1 MAFPKS
7 IPSAW
12 VVRRLAS
19 AGKHVADL
27 LPFEFGIFNEDT
39 HAAIASGD
47 VNKHRRVYMAVGS
60 PNVKQFNQGSR
71 FEQHL
76 NILNADVPFKSEMMT
91 TAAVDKIRVADPTRE
106 EKPNV
111 YYLGYNGTNGCN
123 SLKFECG
130 RTYMFNV
137 QVKGRP
143 VRNVYGREMQEIIEL
158 ETNCCDDCGTTN
170 CGANCT
176 QGADCHV
183 YIDKLV
189 ERFNNSLWISRFY
202 TAEKVLNCSPGLPE
216 LTKTYFNTY
225 CLTVCDNG
233 DEIALSNVQIA
244 YPNANVTVK
253 ERQGSSTTYQLTQ
266 LASVAAPSAFQ
277 QANTVI
283 TNCDTCPTGYNKVS
297 GFAYIVEI
305 DNNNP
310 LDPLL
315 AVRSITNVTGGASW
329 NTVTSATFVRYENGV
344 SEYYVVAPAALGT
357 PGIQEV
363 STTASG
369 ANWTGTSLVT
379 GYTHTAGATTALTSA
394 FTPVSGRVY
403 NFTVEIT
410 GAGNT
415 TLSAATFGGVDILP
429 FLNSGGNGTYSFPV
443 TTSNTNA
450 LVLTPASNYTGT
462 IKVSIKDTTLGSD
475 ARIVQSLGVVEPRCV
490 QASPSSTS
498 WSLCGTGY
506 KVSRDLVI
514 VTKGDDCYAQ
524 ELATT
529 ASGANWTGT
538 SLIAGYTHTAGATT
552 ALTSAFTPVSGKQYR
567 VNVEITGAGVTQL
580 TAATMG
586 GVNILTSVGTGAN
599 GTYSFTVTASN
610 ANALVLTPA
619 SGYTGTIKVSISLLA
634 QGAADALAEVVAAY
648 STHPEVV
655 SGSIA
660 AVSTLVNT
668 ECLNKFKLSQYNTE
682 VLTDGCDTYAVAR
695 FNEMPTFK
703 GTRWTVEPCE
713 GWTVDETS
721 GCPVPPTPEERCCQ
735 CGVKFTGRPTTQ
747 ILDEFD
753 GYDIA
758 EYLEKDPVE
767 ISVTVYR
774 NDENTDV
781 CDPAN
786 PTFFQAQ
793 RASFRQLRGDDVV
806 KEIIRSRFYEKE
818 IWLNQI
824 TKENQLILRREGIK
838 LGVPDTQA
846 FYYAVDI
853 YHNVQ
858 NLMNNTASYSN
869 TRERITLYIHED
881 DVAVKDLIAGQL
893 AAAFPQAKIEGL

>member
-12 VVRRLAS
+12 VVRRLAT

-47 VNKHRRVYMAVGS
+47 VTKHRRVYMAVGS

-91 TAAVDKIRVADPTRE
+91 TMAVDRIRVADPTRE

-111 YYLGYNGTNGCN
+111 YYLGYNGTNACN

-244 YPNANVTVK
+244 YPNAEIKVK
-253 ERQGSSTTYQLTQ
+253 DRQGSSTTYELTQ
-266 LASVAAPSAFQ
+266 LGSVAAP
-277 QANTVI
+277 ANFTQSGTVL
-283 TNCDTCPTGYNKVS
+283 TNCDTCPPGYNLQAG
-297 GFAYIVEI
+297 GFAYLVEV
-305 DNNNP
+305 DNANP
-310 LDPLL
+310 ESFIGPIQ
-315 AVRSITNVTGGASW
+315 AIWG
-329 NTVTSATFVRYENGV
+329 TVTSATFIRYADGS
-344 SEYYVVAPAALGT
+344 SEYYVIASSQLSAPAA
-357 PGIQEV
+357 
-363 STTASG
+363 
-369 ANWTGTSLVT
+369 
-379 GYTHTAGATTALTSA
+379 
-394 FTPVSGRVY
+394 
-403 NFTVEIT
+403 
-410 GAGNT
+410 
-415 TLSAATFGGVDILP
+415 GV
-429 FLNSGGNGTYSFPV
+429 
-443 TTSNTNA
+443 
-450 LVLTPASNYTGT
+450 
-462 IKVSIKDTTLGSD
+462 D
-475 ARIVQSLGVVEPRCV
+475 ARIIQSLGVVEARCTLV
-490 QASPSSTS
+490 APVTTT
-498 WSLCGTGY
+498 WALCGTGY
-506 KVSRDLVI
+506 KVQRDMVL

-524 ELATT
+524 ELASG
-529 ASGANWTGT
+529 ASGAGWAGT
-538 SLIAGYTHTAGATT
+538 SLSTGYTHSTGTT
-552 ALTSAFTPVSGKQYR
+552 ALTSAFVATSGKEYNVT
-567 VNVEITGAGVTQL
+567 VNITGRTTGAL
-580 TAATMG
+580 TAAAFG
-586 GVNILTSVGTGAN
+586 GVNILTNVTNVTAGAN
-599 GTYSFTVTASN
+599 GTYTFTVTASSG
-610 ANALVLTPA
+610 AALILTPET
-619 SGYTGTIKVSISLLA
+619 GYDGTIRVSISLTA
-634 QGAADALAEVVAAY
+634 PSASDTLAEVTAAY
-648 STHPEVV
+648 SSLPEVV

-660 AVSTLVNT
+660 AVSELVNT
-668 ECLNKFKLSQYNTE
+668 ECLHKFKLSQYNTE
-682 VLTDGCDTYAVAR
+682 VLHDGCDTYAVAK
-695 FNEMPTFK
+695 FNALPSFK
-703 GTRWTVEPCE
+703 GIMWTVEPCE
-713 GWTVDETS
+713 GWTVDSIS
-721 GCPVPPTPEERCCQ
+721 GCPVPPEPTDRCCQ

-767 ISVTVYR
+767 MSVTVYR
-774 NDENTDV
+774 NDESTDV

-793 RASFRQLRGDDVV
+793 RATFRQLRGDDVI
-806 KEIIRSRFYEKE
+806 KEVIRSRFYDKE

-838 LGVPDTQA
+838 LGVPDAEA
-846 FYYAVDI
+846 FYYAIDI

-858 NLMNNTASYSN
+858 NVMNNTASYSN
-869 TRERITLYIHED
+869 TRECVTLYVRED
-881 DVAVKDLIAGQL
+881 DVATKDLIAGQL
-893 AAAFPQAKIEGL
+893 AAAFPQAKIEGF